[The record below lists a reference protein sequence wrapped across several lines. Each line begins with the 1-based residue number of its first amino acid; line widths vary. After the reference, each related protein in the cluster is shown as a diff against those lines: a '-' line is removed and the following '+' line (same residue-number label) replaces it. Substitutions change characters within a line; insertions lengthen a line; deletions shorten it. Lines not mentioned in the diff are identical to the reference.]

1 MIYENRTDIDTQYTW
16 DLSSIFPSD
25 EAFLDALADLK
36 TYPEKFAAFEG
47 TLAQSAHNLL
57 TYCSLDDEVGIK
69 LGKLINYA
77 QRKSDEDTRVALYQD
92 YSNQVMSAYVTLASS
107 QAWFTSELLSIP
119 EDTMASF
126 YREEPGLE
134 LYRRIFDKIFASKA
148 HILSKEEE
156 ALLAGVG
163 DLASQPEN
171 IFSQLNDAD
180 LTFED
185 ALDSQGNA
193 HPVTHGSYVPLL
205 TSSDREL
212 RKNAFTSMY
221 KTYGSSKNT
230 CAAILGAQTKQL
242 HFFSKARKYE
252 SSLAYSLDNTEVPV
266 EVYTNL
272 IASVRNNLKHLHTYV
287 GLRKKLLGLDELHF
301 YDLYTPM
308 VEDLD
313 MSFTYE
319 EACEIILEALQPLG
333 EEYLSLVRKG
343 LSERWIDVYENKGKR
358 SGAYSAGGFGMH
370 PVILLNFQGKL
381 DDVFTLIHEMGHS
394 IHTYLSCQE
403 QPSCYS
409 SYVIFV
415 AEVASTCNE
424 ALLMQYFLK
433 NTTDAKK
440 RAYLLNHFL
449 EQFRGTLY
457 RQTMFAEFELAI
469 NQLTAQGNALTSE
482 ALCEMYKQLNTD
494 YFGPEIVVD
503 DDIALEWARIPHF
516 YYNYYVYQYAT
527 GYAAAIALSQR
538 ILNEGAPA
546 VEAYLSF
553 LKGGNSQPP
562 IDLLKGAGVDM
573 ATAQPIN
580 SALELFG
587 ELLEEMEALTQEL

>member
-16 DLSSIFPSD
+16 DLSSIFSSD
-25 EAFLDALADLK
+25 EAFLDALEDLK

-92 YSNQVMSAYVTLASS
+92 YSNQVMSAYVALASS

-221 KTYGSSKNT
+221 KTYGSCKNT

-266 EVYTNL
+266 EIYTNL

-313 MSFTYE
+313 MTFTYE

-587 ELLEEMEALTQEL
+587 ELLEEMEALTQEI